1 MAASPVPPSDGAEP
15 VGRAAS
21 LTEWLRRRSDREL
34 TRLLRLRPDL
44 ALPAPPDLVS
54 LAGRLSVRTSVQR
67 GVDALDARS
76 LRTLENLVLAAGPEN
91 SVEQPDPEGLDD
103 LFARAL
109 IWGEPD
115 LVHVVPT
122 VREAIGPYP
131 AGLGRPAAALFAL
144 VPDLQLV
151 PVLRRLGIAPSA
163 QPRAGASVA
172 ALVGDRGWLDA
183 QLAQLDDEEREVLDR
198 LAAGPPVGTV
208 RTTRPS
214 ADEPDLA
221 APHRL
226 INRGLLVPIDS
237 QRVELPRE
245 VGIALRTT
253 APDADRRQPPQVRL
267 IEREPLELD
276 RLGTTA
282 VLEMLR
288 LVDALAETWTAQ
300 PPPTL
305 RSGGLGVR
313 DLRRTA
319 KDLGADEATTALL
332 VETAYAAGLINATT
346 GPEPV
351 FLPTSD
357 YDSWRARSVPQR
369 WSALAA
375 AWLGMTRQP
384 SLVSQRGDRDRV
396 ISALSPDVER
406 GTIPALRRRVL
417 GQLRELP
424 PGAAPAERGEV
435 LALFAWHQPRRAAGQ
450 RPVVEAILGEADA
463 LGLTAAGGLTGY
475 ARTLLADAGATSV
488 AVSSSPRS
496 TAAAEHALDRA
507 LPEPVDHFL
516 VQPDL
521 TLVVPGPPEPALAV
535 ELGLVADLESTG
547 GASVY
552 RITERSVRRAL
563 DAGRTGD
570 DLAAFVHARSRT
582 PVPQALQYLIDDAA
596 RRHGVLRAGTA
607 GAYLRCDDA
616 TLLARVVSDR
626 AVASLDLRLIA
637 PTVVISD
644 APVTRVLDV
653 LRDAGF
659 APAAESPDG
668 QLITLGVEPARAPNR
683 PLPRAA
689 VTRAAGDS
697 DAHAADL
704 VRRMRAADALAG
716 QEHRVSPLAQ
726 TVPGV
731 TSAATMEVLRRA
743 VRDSRVVWFGCAE
756 ADGEET
762 EHTLQPISLAAGM
775 VRGYERGRSGLA
787 AYPVHRITAIRVLDE
802 DDEPADDPDSPA

>member
-1 MAASPVPPSDGAEP
+1 MAASPVSPSDGAEP

-21 LTEWLRRRSDREL
+21 LTEWLRRRSDRDL

-67 GVDALDARS
+67 AVDALDARS
-76 LRTLENLVLAAGPEN
+76 LRVLENLVLAAGTDDA
-91 SVEQPDPEGLDD
+91 VAAPDPDGLAD
-103 LFARAL
+103 LFDRAL

-122 VREAIGPYP
+122 VREALGPYP

-151 PVLRRLGIAPSA
+151 PVLRRLGLAPSA

-172 ALVGDRGWLDA
+172 ALVSDPAWLAAQLTELDA
-183 QLAQLDDEEREVLDR
+183 EEREVLER
-198 LAAGPPVGTV
+198 LAAGPPLGTV
-208 RTTRPS
+208 RTTRP
-214 ADEPDLA
+214 AGTEPDPG

-226 INRGLLVPIDS
+226 INRGLLVPIDA

-245 VGIALRTT
+245 IGLALRT

-267 IEREPLELD
+267 VEREPLELD

-282 VLEMLR
+282 VLETLR
-288 LVDALAETWTAQ
+288 LVDALAGSWTAQ

-319 KDLGADEATTALL
+319 KELGIDEAPAALL
-332 VETAYAAGLINATT
+332 VETAYAAGLINATS
-346 GPEPV
+346 GAEPV
-351 FLPTSD
+351 FLPTPE
-357 YDSWRARSVPQR
+357 YDSWRRRSVPQR
-369 WSALAA
+369 WSALAI

-384 SLVSQRGDRDRV
+384 SLVNQRGDRDRV
-396 ISALSPDVER
+396 ISALGPDVER

-417 GQLRELP
+417 GQLLELP

-435 LALFAWHQPRRAAGQ
+435 LAAFAWHQPRRAAGQ
-450 RPVVEAILGEADA
+450 RPVVEAILAEADV
-463 LGLTAAGGLTGY
+463 LGVTAAGGLTGY
-475 ARTLLADAGATSV
+475 ARTLLAGAGATSAAASGV
-488 AVSSSPRS
+488 PQSS
-496 TAAAEHALDRA
+496 AAAEHALDRA

-521 TLVVPGPPEPALAV
+521 TLVVPGPPEPTLAT
-535 ELGLVADLESTG
+535 ELSLVADLESTG

-563 DAGRTGD
+563 DAGRSGD
-570 DLAAFVHARSRT
+570 ELAAFVHARSRT

-596 RRHGVLRAGTA
+596 RRHGVLRAGSA
-607 GAYLRCDDA
+607 GTYLRCDDEA
-616 TLLARVVSDR
+616 LLARVVSDR
-626 AVASLDLRLIA
+626 AVAAANLRLIA

-644 APVTRVLDV
+644 APVTRVLEV
-653 LRDAGF
+653 LREAGF

-668 QLITLGVEPARAPNR
+668 ELITLGVEPPRSPNR
-683 PLPRAA
+683 PVPRAA
-689 VTRAAGDS
+689 VARGAGDS
-697 DAHAADL
+697 DAHVADL
-704 VRRMRAADALAG
+704 VRRMRSADALAG
-716 QEHRVSPLAQ
+716 QEHRVSPLARD
-726 TVPGV
+726 VPGV

-743 VRDSRVVWFGCAE
+743 VREARVVWFGCAE
-756 ADGEET
+756 ADGRET

-787 AYPVHRITAIRVLDE
+787 AYPVHRITTIRVLDE
-802 DDEPADDPDSPA
+802 DDEPGDDADDPA